1 MKNLYQFLLLF
12 LLCTSFST
20 FAQVP
25 LYNSYPSAAA
35 TIYLDFDGQY
45 VQGTS
50 WNVNGPI
57 ACGPSGMDATQIA
70 QIFNRVA
77 EDYRPF
83 NVNVTT
89 DSAKYWAAPANQ
101 RIRVILTVTSDWY
114 GAAGGVSYMGS
125 FTWGDNTPAFV
136 FTAALASNAKYIAEA
151 ASHEAG
157 HTLGLRHQS
166 SYNNSCA
173 KTAEYNPGQGS
184 GEIGWAPIMGVG
196 YYKNLTL
203 WNNGANPYGCT
214 NYQNDLEVI
223 TTYNGFTYR
232 NDDYGS
238 SFGGSAT
245 KANFTN
251 DRFTMNGIVE
261 TSTDIDVIK
270 FTVPTFGRFKLDAI
284 PFNLGDGYTGANLDM
299 QVDLMTSSSN
309 VISSYNPS
317 SSLKSSVDTM
327 LSAGNY
333 FLRVKGSGNINTSE
347 YASLGSYTLEAS
359 FAAGIVLPLHKL
371 ELHGANENNKH
382 RFDWAIEADEA
393 ITTQTL
399 EVSYN
404 GRNYQALTQPEVN
417 SRNYSYVP
425 GKSSTLFYRLN
436 LTLASGQQYYS
447 NIISLPA
454 ADHARPELVSNMI
467 RSSMAINSPALYDY
481 TIVDYSGRQVF
492 KGKLVQ
498 GVNSLPANM
507 NRGMYLI
514 QFSNGSEQYTE
525 KFMKQ

>member
-1 MKNLYQFLLLF
+1 MKNLYQFLLALV
-12 LLCTSFST
+12 LCTSFSS

-25 LYNSYPSAAA
+25 LYNSYPTAAA

-45 VQGTS
+45 LQGTS
-50 WNVNGPI
+50 WNVSGPI
-57 ACGPSGMDATQIA
+57 ACGPSGMDVNQIT

-89 DSAKYWAAPANQ
+89 DSTKYWSAPATQ
-101 RIRVILTVTSDWY
+101 RIRVILTITSDWY

-136 FTAALASNAKYIAEA
+136 FTALLNYNAKYIAEA

-166 SYNNSCA
+166 SYDNSCS
-173 KTAEYNPGQGS
+173 KTAEYNAGKGS

-214 NYQNDLEVI
+214 NYQNDLEII
-223 TTYNGFTYR
+223 TTYNGFGFRT
-232 NDDYGS
+232 DDFGS
-238 SFGGSAT
+238 SFGGNAI

-251 DRFTMNGIVE
+251 DRFTINGVVE

-270 FTVPTFGRFKLDAI
+270 FTVPTFGRFKLEAI
-284 PFNLGDGYTGANLDM
+284 PFNLGDGYSGANLDM
-299 QVDLMTSSSN
+299 QVDLMTNSTT

-317 SSLKSSVDTM
+317 SSLKSNIDTM

-333 FLRVKGSGNINTSE
+333 FLRVQGSGNINTSE

-359 FAAGIVLPLHKL
+359 LGADIILPLHKL
-371 ELHGANENNKH
+371 ELHGANENGRH
-382 RFDWAIEADEA
+382 DFSWILEADETIA
-393 ITTQTL
+393 KQTL

-404 GRNYQALTQPEVN
+404 GRNYQTLTQPDVAV
-417 SRNYSYVP
+417 RGYSYVP
-425 GKSSTLFYRLN
+425 GKASVSYYRLN
-436 LTLASGQQYYS
+436 VAMPNGQQYYS
-447 NIISLPA
+447 NVISLPA
-454 ADHARPELVSNMI
+454 SEQARPVLTGNIVRNAI
-467 RSSMAINSPALYDY
+467 AINSPALYNY
-481 TIVDYSGRQVF
+481 HIVDYSGRMIS

-498 GVNSLPANM
+498 GINKIPATL
-507 NRGMYLI
+507 NRGMYII
-514 QFSNGSEQYTE
+514 QFNNGSEQYTE